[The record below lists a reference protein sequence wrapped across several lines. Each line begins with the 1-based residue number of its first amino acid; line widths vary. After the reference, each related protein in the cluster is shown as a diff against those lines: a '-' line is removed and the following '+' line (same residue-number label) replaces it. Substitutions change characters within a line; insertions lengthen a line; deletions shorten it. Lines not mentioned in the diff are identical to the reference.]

1 MDAKATVKI
10 GELCRG
16 GRSWVLI
23 KSLDH
28 DFKPDAILTP
38 IDIVLP
44 EHDEV
49 HLYFVLGPATADTY
63 VDVLSHFWTNNA
75 HRFPGVDTLVLN
87 QDNGPEVHSRRTWFM
102 ARIVQ
107 FADTADLTLRL
118 AYYPPY
124 HSKYSPAER
133 PWAILENEWNGDLL
147 DTVDAAIGHARSMTW
162 KGEHPTVVEWFHKQ
176 YEKGK
181 TLSKGAMQEIE
192 DRLERLPG
200 LPKWFVDIAPAP
212 T

>member
-75 HRFPGVDTLVLN
+75 HRFAGVDTLVLN

-102 ARIVQ
+102 ARMVQ
-107 FADTADLTLRL
+107 FADTADLTVRL

-200 LPKWFVDIAPAP
+200 LAKWFVDIAPAP